1 MKFVRA
7 LAFAVATFAMSPSF
21 AAEPIQWSGWDD
33 ELFSRASAEQRFVIL
48 DLEAVWCHWCHV
60 MEKTTYADPE
70 VAELL
75 ASKYIPVRVDQDAN
89 PDLSSRYGDWGW
101 PATIVFGPDGT
112 EIVKIRGYIEPARMQ
127 ALLKAIIDDP
137 SPGPSVG
144 EAFEIRPSASVF
156 LTSDRRAELVQNVDQ
171 SYEGRIGGWGD
182 SQKYIDS
189 DSMDYAMTRAEAG
202 DEIAAKR
209 ARQTFDAAI
218 ALIDP
223 VWGGVFQYSEGG
235 SWNKPHFEKIMSFQA
250 QYLRQ
255 YSQAYALWNDET
267 YLTAARSIECYLAG
281 FLTSPDGAF
290 YVSHDA
296 DLDHDTDG
304 HKYYA
309 LDDAGRRKLGMPR
322 IDKNLYARENGWAIS
337 GLTALYNVTADAK
350 VLAMAERAAKWVNA
364 NRAMSGGGFR
374 HGDKDRGGP
383 FLGDSLAMGQAFLD
397 LYAAT
402 GNRDWLTEAGKAGDF
417 IGTSF
422 RDEAGGFFSSKTSEG
437 KVGVF
442 ARPPKHTDDH
452 IQVARFMNLLN
463 RYFGNDVYKDHAAHA
478 MRYLTGVSAEVA
490 RPMPGVLLAD
500 EELAVEPTHM
510 TIVGHK
516 DDPRAQALHTTAR
529 AFPARYKRLEWLDLR
544 EGKLPNPD
552 VEYPDLGE
560 PAAFACS
567 DRICSYPSFNAQE
580 LAATVKQMAKLKP
593 ARAASHK
600 RKQPSYC
607 RLQCKM
613 PVRTARAG
621 L

>member
-1 MKFVRA
+1 MKLVRV
-7 LAFAVATFAMSPSF
+7 LTFAIAAFAMSSSF
-21 AAEPIQWSGWDD
+21 ASEPIKWNGWSE
-33 ELFSRASAEQRFVIL
+33 ELFSRATAEKRFVIL

-60 MEKTTYADPE
+60 MEKTTYADPD
-70 VAELL
+70 VNELL

-112 EIVKIRGYIEPARMQ
+112 EIAKIRGYIEPSRMQ

-144 EAFEIRPSASVF
+144 EAFEIKPSASAF
-156 LTSDRRAELVQNVDQ
+156 LSKEQRAELIKNVDE
-171 SYEGRIGGWGD
+171 SYEDNLGGWGEN
-182 SQKYIDS
+182 QKYIDP
-189 DSMDYAMTRAEAG
+189 DSMDYAISRTEAG
-202 DEIAAKR
+202 DDVAARR
-209 ARQTFDAAI
+209 ARQTFDAAT

-235 SWNKPHFEKIMSFQA
+235 SWTKPHFEKIMSFQA

-255 YSQAYALWNDET
+255 YSQAYALWKDEK
-267 YLTAARSIECYLAG
+267 YLTAARDIERYLAG
-281 FLTSPDGAF
+281 FLVSPDGAF
-290 YVSHDA
+290 YVSQDA

-309 LDDAGRRKLGMPR
+309 LGDTERRKLGMPR
-322 IDKNLYARENGWAIS
+322 IDKNLYARENSWAIS
-337 GLTALYNVTADAK
+337 GLTAFYNVTNDPK
-350 VLAMAERAAKWVNA
+350 VLAIAERTAKWVKD
-364 NRAMSGGGFR
+364 NRAIPGGGFR

-383 FLGDSLAMGQAFLD
+383 FLGDTLAMGQAFLD

-402 GNRDWLTEAGKAGDF
+402 GNRDWLAQAGKAGDF
-417 IGTSF
+417 IGATF
-422 RDEAGGFFSSKTSEG
+422 KDDAGGFFSSRTSEG

-442 ARPPKHTDDH
+442 AKPPKHSDDQ
-452 IQVARFMNLLN
+452 IQVARFMNLLD
-463 RYFGNDVYKDHAAHA
+463 RYFGNDAYKDYASHA

-500 EELAVEPTHM
+500 EELAIEPTHM

-516 DDPRAQALHTTAR
+516 DDPRAQALHATAR
-529 AFPARYKRLEWLDLR
+529 VYPARYKRLEWLDLR

-567 DRICSYPSFNAQE
+567 NRICSYPSFNAAE
-580 LAATVKQMAKLKP
+580 LAATVQQMAKLKP
-593 ARAASHK
+593 SRAA
-600 RKQPSYC
+600 
-607 RLQCKM
+607 LN
-613 PVRTARAG
+613 
-621 L
+621 

>member
-1 MKFVRA
+1 MKLVRV
-7 LAFAVATFAMSPSF
+7 LAFAIAAFATSSSF
-21 AAEPIQWSGWDD
+21 AGDPLKWSGWND
-33 ELFSRASAEQRFVIL
+33 ELFSRATAEKRFVIL

-70 VAELL
+70 VNELL
-75 ASKYIPVRVDQDAN
+75 ASRYIPVRVDQDAN

-101 PATIVFGPDGT
+101 PATIVFAPDGT
-112 EIVKIRGYIEPARMQ
+112 EIAKIRGYIEPSRMQ

-144 EAFEIRPSASVF
+144 EAFEVKPSASVF
-156 LTSDRRAELVQNVDQ
+156 LTGEQRAELVKNVDE
-171 SYEGRIGGWGD
+171 SYEDNLGGWGET
-182 SQKYIDS
+182 QKYIDP
-189 DSMDYAMTRAEAG
+189 DSMDHAMSRAGAG
-202 DEIAAKR
+202 DEVAARR
-209 ARQTFDAAI
+209 ARQTFDAAT

-235 SWNKPHFEKIMSFQA
+235 SWTRPHYEKIMSFQA

-255 YSQAYALWNDET
+255 YSQAYALWKDEK
-267 YLTAARSIECYLAG
+267 YLAAARDIERYLAG
-281 FLTSPDGAF
+281 FLISPDGAF
-290 YVSHDA
+290 YVSQDA

-304 HKYYA
+304 HTYYA
-309 LDDAGRRKLGMPR
+309 LGEPERRKLGMPR

-337 GLTALYNVTADAK
+337 GLTAFYNATNDPK
-350 VLAMAERAAKWVNA
+350 VLAIAERTAKWVNEH
-364 NRAMSGGGFR
+364 RAIAGGGFR

-383 FLGDSLAMGQAFLD
+383 FLGDTLAMGQAFLD

-402 GNRDWLTEAGKAGDF
+402 GNRDWLTKAGQAGDF
-417 IGTSF
+417 VGATF
-422 RDEAGGFFSSKTSEG
+422 RDEAGGFFSSRTSEG

-442 ARPPKHTDDH
+442 ARPPKHSDDQ
-452 IQVARFMNLLN
+452 IQVARFMNLLD
-463 RYFGNDVYKDHAAHA
+463 RYFGNEVYRDYASHA

-516 DDPRAQALHTTAR
+516 DDPRAQALHATAR
-529 AFPARYKRLEWLDLR
+529 AYPARYKRLEWLDLR

-567 DRICSYPSFNAQE
+567 NRICSYPSFNAEE
-580 LAATVKQMAKLKP
+580 LAATVAQMAKLKP
-593 ARAASHK
+593 SRAA
-600 RKQPSYC
+600 
-607 RLQCKM
+607 LN
-613 PVRTARAG
+613 
-621 L
+621 

>member
-1 MKFVRA
+1 MKLVRA
-7 LAFAVATFAMSPSF
+7 LVFAVASFATSPSF
-21 AAEPIQWSGWDD
+21 AAEPIQWNGWSD
-33 ELFSRASAEQRFVIL
+33 ELFSRATAEQRFVIL

-60 MEKTTYADPE
+60 MEKTTYADPD
-70 VAELL
+70 VTELL
-75 ASKYIPVRVDQDAN
+75 ASKYIAVRVDQDAN

-112 EIVKIRGYIEPARMQ
+112 EIAKIRGYIEPERMQ

-144 EAFEIRPSASVF
+144 QAFEIKPSASTF
-156 LTSDRRAELVQNVDQ
+156 LTREQRAELVKNVDE
-171 SYEGRIGGWGD
+171 SYEDSLGGWGEN
-182 SQKYIDS
+182 QKYIDP
-189 DSMDYAMTRAEAG
+189 DSMDYAMTRAETG
-202 DEIAAKR
+202 DEVAAKR
-209 ARQTFDAAI
+209 ARQTFDAAL

-255 YSQAYALWNDET
+255 YSQAYALWRDEK
-267 YLTAARSIECYLAG
+267 YLAAARSIERYLAD
-281 FLTSPDGAF
+281 FLISPDGAF
-290 YVSHDA
+290 YVSQDA

-309 LDDAGRRKLGMPR
+309 LGDTGRRKLGLPR

-337 GLTALYNVTADAK
+337 GLTAFYNVTNDAK
-350 VLAMAERAAKWVNA
+350 VLAIAEHTAKWVNA
-364 NRAMSGGGFR
+364 NRAMPGGGFR

-402 GNRDWLTEAGKAGDF
+402 GNRNWLAQAAKAGDF
-417 IGTSF
+417 IGANF
-422 RDEAGGFFSSKTSEG
+422 KDEAGGFVSSKTSEG

-442 ARPPKHTDDH
+442 ARPPKHTGDQ
-452 IQVARFMNLLN
+452 IEVARFMNLLN
-463 RYFGNDVYKDHAAHA
+463 RYFGDEVYKGHAAHA
-478 MRYLTGVSAEVA
+478 MRYLTGVSAEAA

-516 DDPRAQALHTTAR
+516 DDPRAQALHAAAR

-567 DRICSYPSFNAQE
+567 NRICSYPSFSAEE

-593 ARAASHK
+593 SRAASN
-600 RKQPSYC
+600 
-607 RLQCKM
+607 
-613 PVRTARAG
+613 
-621 L
+621 

>member
-1 MKFVRA
+1 MPHDIPGDVMKLVRVLA
-7 LAFAVATFAMSPSF
+7 LAVAAFAASPSF
-21 AAEPIQWSGWDD
+21 ASETIKWSGWND
-33 ELFSRASAEQRFVIL
+33 ELFSRATAEQRFVIL

-70 VAELL
+70 VTELL

-101 PATIVFGPDGT
+101 PATIVFAPDGT
-112 EIVKIRGYIEPARMQ
+112 EIAKIRGYIEPARMQ

-144 EAFEIRPSASVF
+144 EAFEIKPSASVF
-156 LTSDRRAELVQNVDQ
+156 LTREQRAELVKNIDQ
-171 SYEGRIGGWGD
+171 SYEDNLGGWGEN
-182 SQKYIDS
+182 QKYIDP

-202 DEIAAKR
+202 DEVAVRR
-209 ARQTFDAAI
+209 ARQTLDAAI

-235 SWNKPHFEKIMSFQA
+235 SWTKPHFEKIMSFQA

-255 YSQAYALWNDET
+255 YSQAYALWKDEK
-267 YLTAARSIECYLAG
+267 YLTAARDIERYLAG

-290 YVSHDA
+290 YVSQDA

-309 LDDAGRRKLGMPR
+309 LGDTERRKLGMPR

-337 GLTALYNVTADAK
+337 GLAAFYNVTSDPK
-350 VLAMAERAAKWVNA
+350 VLVIAEGAAKWVNA
-364 NRAMSGGGFR
+364 NRALPGGGFR

-383 FLGDSLAMGQAFLD
+383 FLGDTLAMGQAFLD
-397 LYAAT
+397 LYVAT
-402 GNRDWLTEAGKAGDF
+402 GNRDWLSEASKAGDF
-417 IGTSF
+417 IGANF
-422 RDEAGGFFSSKTSEG
+422 KDEAGGFFSSRTSEG
-437 KVGVF
+437 KIGVF
-442 ARPPKHTDDH
+442 AKPPKHTDDQ

-463 RYFGNDVYKDHAAHA
+463 RYFDNNVYKDSAAHA
-478 MRYLTGVSAEVA
+478 TRYLTSVSAEAA

-500 EELAVEPTHM
+500 QELAVEPTHM

-516 DDPRAQALHTTAR
+516 DDPRAQALHAAAR

-567 DRICSYPSFNAQE
+567 NRICSYPSFSAEE
-580 LAATVKQMAKLKP
+580 LAATVRQMAKLKP
-593 ARAASHK
+593 SPAA
-600 RKQPSYC
+600 
-607 RLQCKM
+607 LN
-613 PVRTARAG
+613 
-621 L
+621 

>member
-1 MKFVRA
+1 MKLVRA
-7 LAFAVATFAMSPSF
+7 LAFAVVAFATSPSF
-21 AAEPIQWSGWDD
+21 AAEPIQWNGWSD
-33 ELFSRASAEQRFVIL
+33 ELFSRATAEQRFVIL

-70 VAELL
+70 VTELL
-75 ASKYIPVRVDQDAN
+75 ASKYIAVRVDQDAN

-112 EIVKIRGYIEPARMQ
+112 EIAKIRGYIEPSRMQ

-144 EAFEIRPSASVF
+144 EAFEIKPSAAVF
-156 LTSDRRAELVQNVDQ
+156 LTRQQRAELVKNVDE
-171 SYEGRIGGWGD
+171 SYEENLGGWGEN
-182 SQKYIDS
+182 QKYIDS
-189 DSMDYAMTRAEAG
+189 DSMDYALTRAEAG
-202 DEIAAKR
+202 DEVAAKR

-235 SWNKPHFEKIMSFQA
+235 SWTKPHFEKIMSFQA
-250 QYLRQ
+250 QYLRH
-255 YSQAYALWNDET
+255 YSQAYALWKDEK
-267 YLTAARSIECYLAG
+267 YLAAARDIERYLAE
-281 FLTSPDGAF
+281 FLISLDGAF
-290 YVSHDA
+290 YVSQDA

-309 LDDAGRRKLGMPR
+309 LGDAERRKLGMPR

-337 GLTALYNVTADAK
+337 GLTAFYNITNEEK
-350 VLAMAERAAKWVNA
+350 VLATAERAAKWVNA
-364 NRAMSGGGFR
+364 NRTIPDGGFR

-402 GNRDWLTEAGKAGDF
+402 GNRDWLAQAAKAGDF
-417 IGTSF
+417 IGATF
-422 RDEAGGFFSSKTSEG
+422 KDDAGGFFSSKMSEG

-442 ARPPKHTDDH
+442 AKPPKHSDDQ
-452 IQVARFMNLLN
+452 IQVARFMNLLG
-463 RYFGNDVYKDHAAHA
+463 RYFGNDTYKDHASHA
-478 MRYLTGVSAEVA
+478 MRYLTSFSSEGA

-516 DDPRAQALHTTAR
+516 DDPRARALHAAAR

-560 PAAFACS
+560 AAAFACS
-567 DRICSYPSFNAQE
+567 NRICSYPSFNAEE

-593 ARAASHK
+593 LRAASN
-600 RKQPSYC
+600 
-607 RLQCKM
+607 
-613 PVRTARAG
+613 
-621 L
+621 